1 MQNVTDAFH
10 TKGQAAAEKFTKAIS
25 AANKKGSLDHQAP
38 EFCHRM
44 THLTPYLL

>member
-25 AANKKGSLDHQAP
+25 AANKKGSLGHQAP
-38 EFCHRM
+38 EFCH
-44 THLTPYLL
+44 P